1 MEKHGSTRGKAWG
14 WRLGLML
21 ALLAPFAIAQTELPE
36 RSSDS
41 HHAALTRVHLHG
53 YAERGDAERDAQA
66 LAAAG
71 IDTQILSDPG
81 QAAYVISAGV
91 FARARNAHQMHTRLR
106 GLGYTNTALLPLGHT
121 GNPVRRPVSGPDD
134 FDGTLRSAESANG
147 LWNANSADGAA
158 APEIVADVARE
169 GVLLDASI
177 AGQPQFQ
184 TLPRSREPLPPLVPT
199 SDTRFSGFYQ
209 NEAAY
214 GTGSPSHW
222 QRFRHRALLSWD
234 GRIDE
239 RLSWKLSGWAAYDPI
254 FDLTD
259 FYPREVRED
268 RRSEAMLRETYLD
281 IDADAWQFRL
291 GRQHIIWGE
300 MVGLFFADVVSAKD
314 LREFVARDFELIR
327 IPQWAARAEYFAGD
341 LHGELVWIPYVT
353 YDDIGVP
360 GDDFF
365 PAPPPVPGFGTQI
378 RSPERPANQL
388 DNSSFGAR
396 LSYLGGSW
404 DLAGFYFGGYDLSPI
419 FVRELITDPEP
430 TAVFRPEHRRMHQV
444 GLTASRDLGLT
455 VAKAEIVYNRD
466 RWFNVTR
473 VEEEDGLVSQDFL
486 DYILG
491 LETVFGQGA
500 QLNLQYFQ
508 RRFFD
513 HDADIVP
520 DRIESGASVYL
531 SSWLPGPRLRPEFL
545 WVHRFAQ
552 DDWMLR
558 PRVTWEPPGDWR
570 LTVGADLFGGPSD
583 SLFGRFADGD
593 RIYSELR
600 LDF

>member
-1 MEKHGSTRGKAWG
+1 MS
-14 WRLGLML
+14 L
-21 ALLAPFAIAQTELPE
+21 LLAFLVPNAIADLAQSEQPP
-36 RSSDS
+36 DG
-41 HHAALTRVHLHG
+41 HASALTRVQLQG
-53 YAERGDAERDAQA
+53 YAERGDAERDAQV
-66 LAAAG
+66 LMLAG
-71 IDTQILSDPG
+71 IDTQILFDPT
-81 QAAYVISAGV
+81 QPAYAVSAGV
-91 FARARNAHQMHTRLR
+91 FARARNAETMDRRLR
-106 GLGYTNTALLPLGHT
+106 DIGFTNTALLSLGPAGHSSH
-121 GNPVRRPVSGPDD
+121 RRLSGTRDVDRDRVAVGVLSAVDVS
-134 FDGTLRSAESANG
+134 S
-147 LWNANSADGAA
+147 NASRGGAA
-158 APEIVADVARE
+158 ALSESAGDATGITAAPYVPVAAPSGSAVPAS
-169 GVLLDASI
+169 DAPPPSW
-177 AGQPQFQ
+177 
-184 TLPRSREPLPPLVPT
+184 PRA

-209 NEAAY
+209 NETAY
-214 GTGSPSHW
+214 GTASASHW

-234 GRIDE
+234 GQPNE

-259 FYPREVRED
+259 VYPREVRKD
-268 RRSEAMLRETYLD
+268 RQSEAMLRETYVD
-281 IDADAWQFRL
+281 ISADAWQFRL

-314 LREFVARDFELIR
+314 LREFVARDFELVR

-341 LHGELVWIPYVT
+341 VHGELVWIPYVT

-365 PAPPPVPGFGTQI
+365 PAPPPVPGFRNQI

-388 DNSSFGAR
+388 ENSSFGAR

-404 DLAGFYFGGYDLSPI
+404 DLAGFYFGGYDLSPV
-419 FVRELITDPEP
+419 FARELITDPEP
-430 TAVFRPEHRRMHQV
+430 TAVFRPEHRRMQQL

-466 RWFNVTR
+466 RWFSVTR
-473 VEEEDGLVSQDFL
+473 AEEEDGLVSQDFL
-486 DYILG
+486 DYILA
-491 LETVFGQGA
+491 LETVFGQGT
-500 QLNLQYFQ
+500 QLNLQFFQ
-508 RRFFD
+508 RRFVD

-520 DRIESGASVYL
+520 ERIESGASVYW

-552 DDWMLR
+552 DDWMVR

-570 LTVGADLFGGPSD
+570 LTVGADFFGGPSD
-583 SLFGRFADGD
+583 SLFGRFDDGD